1 MKNYKEKL
9 KYINTFI
16 FDFDGVLTN
25 GKVITLP
32 FQGKDD
38 VICNSVLVTNVKD
51 GYAIQYAVKQGY
63 NVCVLTGNRDAYL
76 CGQHRFKD
84 NLGADIIHS
93 NNKTDEFQQYISA
106 KHIQADNVVYM
117 GDDIPDY
124 KVMQLSGLKACP
136 ADAAVEIQAIAD
148 YISIYKGGEGC
159 VRDIIEQTLR
169 AQNKWLHESAYI
181 W

>member
-16 FDFDGVLTN
+16 FDFDGVMTN

-32 FQGKDD
+32 FKTNDE
-38 VICNSVLVTNVKD
+38 VVCNSIAVTNVKD

-63 NVCVLTGNRDAYL
+63 NVCILTGNYDAYL
-76 CGQHRFKD
+76 CGKHRFED

-93 NNKTDEFQQYISA
+93 NNKILEFHEYIER
-106 KHIQADNVVYM
+106 KHILAENVAYM

-124 KVMQLSGLKACP
+124 RVMQLVGLKTCP
-136 ADAAVEIQAIAD
+136 ADAVPEIQSIAD
-148 YISIYKGGEGC
+148 YISIRRGGEGC
-159 VRDIIEQTLR
+159 ARDIIEQTLR
-169 AQNKWLHESAYI
+169 AQGKWLLPEAYV